1 GHGRATRP
9 APSRGRGRDGSAP
22 VFAVLRD
29 VGLDPLLADLAGH
42 RLLLGDLLGAE
53 PHALHRRR
61 LLLDHRALLMQRDLV
76 LLLGDGRTA
85 GRRVAVG
92 LGDRLALDPDL
103 LAADRH
109 GDLLLLGHDVLA
121 EPSPTGLA
129 PLLPSPQ
136 LLLRTRHGVVR
147 RRPGGVVADG
157 AGWAGRL
164 FVAGRAFLTV

>member
-1 GHGRATRP
+1 
-9 APSRGRGRDGSAP
+9 
-22 VFAVLRD
+22 
-29 VGLDPLLADLAGH
+29 
-42 RLLLGDLLGAE
+42 
-53 PHALHRRR
+53 
-61 LLLDHRALLMQRDLV
+61 
-76 LLLGDGRTA
+76 GRTA

-164 FVAGRAFLTV
+164 FVAGRAFLTVPGRAVRSAQPVVAVEGLLFLLGQVLLGVDPRRVL